1 MGSGKD
7 RGSPKLGVPCGKVLP
22 GEPFRRGLGP
32 GQKTE
37 GQQTLGL
44 LCRTRCRRMQRL
56 QRRRTMQRYG
66 FGDPGCNGNLGL
78 PLHRDVLQVE
88 EAVIEIGDT
97 GR

>member
-7 RGSPKLGVPCGKVLP
+7 RGSQKLGVPCGKVLP
-22 GEPFRRGLGP
+22 GEPLRGGLGP

-44 LCRTRCRRMQRL
+44 LCRTRCRRMQRN
-56 QRRRTMQRYG
+56 G